1 MNKLTKIKQIAF
13 LLLFTNY
20 AQADFNSG
28 FLLGYALGDNSST
41 PVLPHSNVL
50 KTERALAK
58 LPQPLQREVE
68 KITLEILRNFQQGE
82 QIYVHSTGVFDS
94 AINDWLTRSEKDPHL
109 KAFFDYFRNK
119 GYQIEPLKNKNNG
132 FIIRWD

>member
-1 MNKLTKIKQIAF
+1 MKKLTKIKQIAF

-28 FLLGYALGDNSST
+28 FLLGYALGDNSNT

-50 KTERALAK
+50 KAEKTLTK
-58 LPQPLQREVE
+58 LPSPLQREVE
-68 KITLEILRNFQQGE
+68 KITLEILRNFQQGK
-82 QIYVHSTGVFDS
+82 QAYVHSTGMFDS

>member
-1 MNKLTKIKQIAF
+1 MVKSIKLKQTAF
-13 LLLFTNY
+13 VLLFASCT

-28 FLLGYALGDNSST
+28 FLLGYALGDNSS
-41 PVLPHSNVL
+41 PVLPHSDVL
-50 KTERALAK
+50 KAEKALTQ
-58 LPQPLQREVE
+58 LPSPLQREVE
-68 KITLEILRNFQQGE
+68 KITLEILRNFQQGKTA
-82 QIYVHSTGVFDS
+82 YVHSTGVFDS
-94 AINDWLTRSEKDPHL
+94 AMNDWLTRSEKDPNL

>member
-50 KTERALAK
+50 KAERTLAK

-68 KITLEILRNFQQGE
+68 KITLEILRNFQQGK
-82 QIYVHSTGVFDS
+82 QVYVHSTGIFDS

-109 KAFFDYFRNK
+109 KAFFDYFHNK